1 MVHPGARMSV
11 RSLVTAILLAASAL
25 AGAYLLLIHLSQLF
39 TVTFL
44 AILFAVALDVPTSLF
59 QRRFRVPRSVSLILV
74 SLMLVGFLTALGAT
88 LGPQV
93 AEQIDELQKQVLLG
107 VDNARKWLT
116 TTEPFRS
123 LLRFVPTPKEV
134 TPPAGELL
142 RRTQRALLSGFGVV
156 VDLLIVVFVGY
167 FLAANPKRYAEG
179 FLLLVPEPRRN
190 ETRNVLL
197 AMARALRWWLVA
209 RVFLMSLVGMAFGI
223 CLWILDVPLKLPL
236 AVLAGLLDF
245 IPYVG
250 PMLGYIPALAVSLLQ
265 GPKTALYVTAFYVVI
280 QFVESYLAEPLIE
293 AKTVTI
299 PPALLVL
306 AQILSV
312 LWLGVIGILLATPL
326 VIITVVAVQMLYV
339 KRFLGEDIQV
349 AGQR

>member
-1 MVHPGARMSV
+1 MPV

-25 AGAYLLLIHLSQLF
+25 AGAYVLLIHLSQFF

-44 AILFAVALDVPTSLF
+44 AILFAVALDVPTSLL
-59 QRRFRVPRSVSLILV
+59 QRRFRVPRGVSLVLV
-74 SLMLVGFLTALGAT
+74 SLLLFGFWAGLGVS
-88 LGPQV
+88 LGPQIS
-93 AEQIDELQKQVLLG
+93 EQLGELQDQVRLG
-107 VDNARKWLT
+107 LENARDWLIS
-116 TTEPFRS
+116 TEPFRS
-123 LLRFVPTPKEV
+123 LLRFIPTPKEV
-134 TPPAGELL
+134 TPPAGEVLQ
-142 RRTQRALLSGFGVV
+142 RTQRALLSGFGVL

-167 FLAANPKRYAEG
+167 FLAANPARYAEG
-179 FLLLVPEPRRN
+179 FLRLVPEPQRGGARS
-190 ETRNVLL
+190 VLL
-197 AMARALRWWLVA
+197 AIARALRWWLVA
-209 RVFLMSLVGMAFGI
+209 RLFLMLLVGTAFGI

-236 AVLAGLLDF
+236 ALLAALFDF

-250 PMLGYIPALAVSLLQ
+250 PLLGYIPALAVSLLQ
-265 GPKTALYVTAFYVVI
+265 GPKTALYVTLFYLGI

-312 LWLGVIGILLATPL
+312 LWLGFIGVLLATPL
-326 VIITVVAVQMLYV
+326 VIITVIAVQMLYV
-339 KRFLGEDIQV
+339 QRVLGEDIEV